1 LSFTTCGFVHSQSIY
16 KEKGKYGIL
25 GQNQEL
31 IFTAEFD
38 TIYRPFLNEE
48 QISFFRFYILGKQD
62 SYDFLAFY
70 TDPKARDKRDT
81 IYTSFEFFDSN
92 CDTIFW
98 ETKMPQELD
107 RKQQVLSERSCLRT
121 KKNGKHGLI
130 IIYWTRGI
138 SKNLNGYYDIT
149 GIEKT
154 EVLPSI
160 YDSIVV
166 NVYPQLW
173 SKQKVGI
180 FFSEDEIVFPQYDSI
195 RRVSGLEDKFYVWN
209 GGKCGMVDRKGRI
222 LHTAY
227 DIKDIYYYN
236 GNENNEIH
244 IVTEG
249 EPYTRYDLKT
259 KKFTTF
265 VKDDKPI
272 LNNDSIDMV
281 FGDYNT
287 TILKFECIKFIN
299 KNYVQ
304 PYYINV
310 YDRIVYAY
318 AESGV
323 VFKDYSSDGFKYFTY
338 GSSFRF
344 LFKVK
349 MGDRQK
355 LQITMIEP
363 LSERVICAFSAY
375 VFEKK
380 SFLGLESYK
389 GFYRLEVLNKKGN
402 AVVVGFI
409 DTIDDSFSK
418 KEPK

>member
-1 LSFTTCGFVHSQSIY
+1 MSFTTCGFVHSQSIY
-16 KEKGKYGIL
+16 KEKSKYGIL

-31 IFTAEFD
+31 IFKAEFD
-38 TIYRPFLNEE
+38 TIYRPFLHEE

-107 RKQQVLSERSCLRT
+107 RKQQVLSERSCLRI

-130 IIYWTRGI
+130 VIYWTRGI

-173 SKQKVGI
+173 NKQKVGI
-180 FFSEDEIVFPQYDSI
+180 FFSTSEIVEPHYDSV

-209 GGKCGMVDRKGRI
+209 SGNCGMIDRTGRI

-227 DIKDIYYYN
+227 NIEDIHYYN

-244 IVTEG
+244 ILTEG
-249 EPYTRYDLKT
+249 KPYTMYDLKT
-259 KKFTTF
+259 RKFTTF
-265 VKDDKPI
+265 TKDRKPI
-272 LNNDSIDMV
+272 LYNDSIQMV
-281 FGDYNT
+281 FGYCFSLYGKYT
-287 TILKFECIKFIN
+287 TIRFVN
-299 KNYVQ
+299 KSYEQ
-304 PYYINV
+304 TLHPYLYE
-310 YDRIVYAY
+310 RIVYAN
-318 AESGV
+318 EDSGV
-323 VFKDYSSDGFKYFTY
+323 IIKDYDSPEYKYFTY
-338 GSSFRF
+338 YSFRY

-349 MGDRQK
+349 MGDSQK
-355 LQITMIEP
+355 LEITMIEP
-363 LSERVICAFSAY
+363 ISERIICEFNSY
-375 VFEKK
+375 VFDKK
-380 SFLGLESYK
+380 SLITLGEHK
-389 GFYRLEVLNKKGN
+389 GLYRLEVLDKKGN
-402 AVVVGFI
+402 YEILGFI
-409 DTIDDSFSK
+409 NPKDDSFSK